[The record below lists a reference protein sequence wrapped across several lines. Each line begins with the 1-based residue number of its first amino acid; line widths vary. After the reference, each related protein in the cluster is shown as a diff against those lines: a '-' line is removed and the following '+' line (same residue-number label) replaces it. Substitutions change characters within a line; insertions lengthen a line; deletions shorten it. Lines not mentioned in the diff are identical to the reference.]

1 MKLYALLVM
10 KIKFFFSFLGWESSR
25 ECSRV
30 VSEVQPEHH
39 GVPGRGGEGGRQVL
53 QRRGDQQDGLQPRQ
67 SGPAGED
74 DDSDARDE
82 RMVSTRD

>member
-1 MKLYALLVM
+1 MLL
-10 KIKFFFSFLGWESSR
+10 KFLIFFFFVGWESSR
-25 ECSRV
+25 EYSRV

-53 QRRGDQQDGLQPRQ
+53 QRRGDQQDGLQPGQ

-74 DDSDARDE
+74 DDSDARDQ
-82 RMVSTRD
+82 RMVSTRERL